1 MNLPGL
7 ILAFKPLIVIIY
19 IVKTVKLLISFF
31 IVGVIGVDIVF
42 VIVGITVVTAAR
54 TARIPG
60 AGLPEAVFIFFS
72 AFSFAAFSSA
82 SCSSCRISSAAV
94 ILAMF
99 RRGSEMGSANFT

>member
-1 MNLPGL
+1 MIRT
-7 ILAFKPLIVIIY
+7 ILAAIFLVI
-19 IVKTVKLLISFF
+19 
-31 IVGVIGVDIVF
+31 
-42 VIVGITVVTAAR
+42 
-54 TARIPG
+54 
-60 AGLPEAVFIFFS
+60 AVFIFFS